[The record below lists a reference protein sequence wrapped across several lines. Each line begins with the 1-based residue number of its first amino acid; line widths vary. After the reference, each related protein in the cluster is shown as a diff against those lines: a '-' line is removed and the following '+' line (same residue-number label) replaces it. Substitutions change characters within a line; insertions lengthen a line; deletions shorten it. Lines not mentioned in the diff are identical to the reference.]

1 MPRSNARLL
10 CTFSFR
16 PFSIVFNGFL
26 ELFYRSSAVEYDERR
41 QKRDAIE
48 KCSDFPAQGY
58 VDSNGY
64 VLGKLEKS
72 VGTIDF
78 SKNRPTDG
86 SSQKPATGDS
96 QRCLHWGLRIG
107 CQRFADTSKHIV
119 SIRLGL
125 FTRLGDYGDD
135 SIWPSSSKVDQDRR
149 GD

>member
-16 PFSIVFNGFL
+16 PFSVVFNGLL
-26 ELFYRSSAVEYDERR
+26 EVYPSSAIDDDDRR
-41 QKRDAIE
+41 KKRDAIQ

-78 SKNRPTDG
+78 RKIGHQAEARKAGNRWPTKAKNEH
-86 SSQKPATGDS
+86 AE
-96 QRCLHWGLRIG
+96 IG
-107 CQRFADTSKHIV
+107 FRNTKCT
-119 SIRLGL
+119 
-125 FTRLGDYGDD
+125 
-135 SIWPSSSKVDQDRR
+135 
-149 GD
+149 

>member
-16 PFSIVFNGFL
+16 PFSVVFNGFL
-26 ELFYRSSAVEYDERR
+26 EVFYPSSAIDDDDRR
-41 QKRDAIE
+41 KKRDAIQ
-48 KCSDFPAQGY
+48 KCSDFPGQGY

-86 SSQKPATGDS
+86 SSQNWQQVA
-96 QRCLHWGLRIG
+96 QRRKRRTHKIG
-107 CQRFADTSKHIV
+107 FRNTKCT
-119 SIRLGL
+119 
-125 FTRLGDYGDD
+125 
-135 SIWPSSSKVDQDRR
+135 
-149 GD
+149 